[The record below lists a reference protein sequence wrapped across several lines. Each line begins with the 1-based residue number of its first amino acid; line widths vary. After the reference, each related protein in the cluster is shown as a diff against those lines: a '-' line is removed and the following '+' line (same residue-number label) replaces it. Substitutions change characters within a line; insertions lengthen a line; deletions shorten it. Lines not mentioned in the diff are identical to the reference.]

1 MTGSR
6 YLNVDLL
13 SSLITVLTLHAHAA
27 FIRDNCFVVAL
38 ALRYPPIKLSRNIA
52 NLLSGL
58 NFIHSYGILIKLVVF
73 FLHEMNFFV
82 IAMMTNFVI
91 AMIHTY

>member
-58 NFIHSYGILIKLVVF
+58 IIHSYGILTKLVVF